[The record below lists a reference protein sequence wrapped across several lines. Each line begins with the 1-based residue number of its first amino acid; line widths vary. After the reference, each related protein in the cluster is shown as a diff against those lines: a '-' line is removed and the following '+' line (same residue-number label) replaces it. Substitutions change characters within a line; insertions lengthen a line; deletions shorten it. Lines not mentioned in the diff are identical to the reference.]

1 MIKENHI
8 QNRYKKVVTRT
19 KRYAVYVSLNT
30 VMVVPPL
37 GVWALL
43 ASWTHGIRNIKI
55 LFTAYSALVAKCL
68 WYVTEKHLAATCMN

>member
-1 MIKENHI
+1 MIKENRI

-19 KRYAVYVSLNT
+19 KRYVVYVYPNT
-30 VMVVPPL
+30 VMVVLPL
-37 GVWALL
+37 RVWALL